1 MKNWLSMVL
10 MLLLIVS
17 VTACTRK
24 EPPPSSLDIQRS
36 NTTSTVAM
44 VERVNLEDRMVT
56 LRSLEGRLFTVHV
69 GEDAVNL
76 PQVRVGDRVEITY
89 SETLEVRMAQ
99 PGEIKDES
107 ETLMAGAKPGSKPG
121 AVEINETN
129 VTATILELDKAKD
142 MATLKMA
149 DGSIA
154 RVKVKNPKN
163 LDKVKVGDTI
173 AIKYLEVI
181 AINVKGQKE

>member
-17 VTACTRK
+17 VTACSRK
-24 EPPPSSLDIQRS
+24 EPPSSLDIQRS
-36 NTTSTVAM
+36 NTMSTVAM

-69 GEDAVNL
+69 GEEAVNL

-99 PGEIKDES
+99 PGEVRDER

-129 VTATILELDKAKD
+129 VTATILELDKAKA
-142 MATLKMA
+142 MAKLKMA

-181 AINVKGQKE
+181 AINVKGQKK